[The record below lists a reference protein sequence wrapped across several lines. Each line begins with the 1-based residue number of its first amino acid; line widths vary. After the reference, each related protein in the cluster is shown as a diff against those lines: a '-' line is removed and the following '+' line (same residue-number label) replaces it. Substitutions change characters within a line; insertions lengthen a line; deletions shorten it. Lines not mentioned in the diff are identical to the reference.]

1 MKLQHMLALILVGIC
16 AGCSAGTDTKAADAK
31 AAEAKAA
38 EMKAQ
43 DEADIKALEAR
54 FVAAFKAKD
63 VTAIMANYVADQ
75 SLIVFDLTPPRQY
88 TGADAYTKDWQGY
101 LTAFAGPWDMTMSD
115 LDITVGGDVAYGHN
129 VQHGVFT
136 DKAGKKLELT
146 VRVTDGYKKVN
157 GKWLI
162 SHEHVSIPVDMD
174 KMKPELNSK

>member
-1 MKLQHMLALILVGIC
+1 MKMQQIAALILVGIC

-31 AAEAKAA
+31 AAE
-38 EMKAQ
+38 MKAK
-43 DEADIKALEAR
+43 DEADIKALEER

-63 VTAIMANYVADQ
+63 VPAIMANYVADQ
-75 SLIVFDLTPPRQY
+75 SLQVFDVAPPLQY
-88 TGADAYTKDWQGY
+88 VGADAYTKDWQGY
-101 LTAFAGPWDMTMSD
+101 LTAFPGPWDLTLSD

-129 VQHGVFT
+129 VQHGTFV
-136 DKAGKKLELT
+136 DKAGKKIEMT

-162 SHEHVSIPVDMD
+162 GHEHVSIPVDVD